1 MIRFEDLSLYRGSR
15 ELFSQASLTLHPGTR
30 TGVVGANGSGKSS
43 LFALL
48 LGKLHAESGDAQI
61 PASWVIAHVA
71 QETPAD
77 PRTALEYVME
87 GDFEWAELQREID
100 DAETRDAGD
109 ELVHLHER
117 MDRIDGYT
125 AQSRAARLLH
135 GLGFSQAELQK
146 PVAEFSGGWRMR
158 LNLGQALMCRSDVL
172 LLDEPTNHLDLEAVL
187 WLESW
192 LQRYPGTLLLI
203 SHDRDFIDAVTTQIV
218 HFDHQR
224 LVLYQGNYSEFE
236 RLRAERLAHQQ
247 AAYEK
252 QVEERQRIQKFVDR
266 FRAKATK
273 ARQAQSRIKMLERM
287 EDIAPAYAESQFHFE
302 FPAPKKMPHTLIR
315 MEDVVVGY
323 GDRELV
329 GNLNLSIEA
338 GDRIAL
344 LGMNGTG
351 KSTLVK
357 LIAGEHAP
365 MSGTLERHGD
375 LKIGYFSQHQS
386 ETLDLQASAL
396 DSLIRLNPRLSEQE
410 ARDFLGGFGF
420 NGDQALDP
428 VSQFSG
434 GEKARLVLALL
445 VYTRPNLLLLD
456 EPTNHLDLDM
466 RHALTVALQGYE
478 GAVIV
483 VSHDR
488 HLLRTV
494 TDDFWMIVDGRL
506 EPLKGGLEE
515 YAARLASQDQGDIDE
530 SEPAQDMADNT
541 QAARKDKKRREAELR
556 QRSKPLRDAIAKA
569 DATMQRVNQRLEEI
583 EKQLAQPEIYQE
595 ASKDQ
600 LQSLLEE
607 RGDLGQTL
615 QEAEESW
622 MQSSEEL
629 EALTAEEMIV

>member
-1 MIRFEDLSLYRGSR
+1 MIRFEDLSLFRGSR

-48 LGKLHAESGDAQI
+48 LGKLHAESGEAQI

-135 GLGFSQAELQK
+135 GLGFSQAELEK

-187 WLESW
+187 WLEGW

-236 RLRAERLAHQQ
+236 RLRAERLAQQQ

-315 MEDVVVGY
+315 MEDVAVGY

-329 GNLNLSIEA
+329 GNLNLSIES
-338 GDRIAL
+338 GDRVAL

-357 LIAGEHAP
+357 LVAGEHPP

-396 DSLIRLNPRLSEQE
+396 DALIRLDPRLSEQE

-428 VSQFSG
+428 VSRFSG

-506 EPLKGGLEE
+506 ESLKGGLEE
-515 YAARLASQDQGDIDE
+515 YAARLASRDQGDINE
-530 SEPAQDMADNT
+530 SVPVQDLTENT

-556 QRSKPLRDAIAKA
+556 QRSKPLRDAIARA
-569 DATMQRVNQRLEEI
+569 DATMQKVNQRLEEI
-583 EKQLAQPEIYQE
+583 EKQLAQPEIYEE

-600 LQSLLEE
+600 LQSLLKE
-607 RGDLGQTL
+607 RGELGQTL

-629 EALTAEEMIV
+629 EALTTEEESV

>member
-48 LGKLHAESGDAQI
+48 LGKLHAESGEAQI

-77 PRTALEYVME
+77 PRTALEYIME
-87 GDFEWAELQREID
+87 GDFEWAELQREIE

-117 MDRIDGYT
+117 MDCIDGYT

-135 GLGFSQAELQK
+135 GLGFSQEELEK

-187 WLESW
+187 WLEGW

-236 RLRAERLAHQQ
+236 RLRAERLAQQQ

-600 LQSLLEE
+600 LQSLLKE

>member
-48 LGKLHAESGDAQI
+48 LGKLHAESGEAQI
-61 PASWVIAHVA
+61 PASWVIAHVG

-100 DAETRDAGD
+100 DAEIRDAGD

-117 MDRIDGYT
+117 MDRIDGYR

-135 GLGFSQAELQK
+135 GLGFSQAELEK

-187 WLESW
+187 WLEGW

-236 RLRAERLAHQQ
+236 RLRAERLAQQQ

-315 MEDVVVGY
+315 MEDVAVGY
-323 GDRELV
+323 GDRVLV
-329 GNLNLSIEA
+329 GNLNLSIES
-338 GDRIAL
+338 GDRVAL

-357 LIAGEHAP
+357 LIAGEHAA

-396 DSLIRLNPRLSEQE
+396 ESLIRLDPRLSEQE

-515 YAARLASQDQGDIDE
+515 YAARLASQDQAGIDE
-530 SEPAQDMADNT
+530 SEPIQDLADNT

-583 EKQLAQPEIYQE
+583 EKQLAQPEIYEE

-600 LQSLLEE
+600 LQSLLKE

>member
-236 RLRAERLAHQQ
+236 RLRAERLAQQQ

-302 FPAPKKMPHTLIR
+302 FPAAKKMPHTLIR
-315 MEDVVVGY
+315 MEDVAVGY
-323 GDRELV
+323 GDRVLV

-600 LQSLLEE
+600 LQSLLKE

-629 EALTAEEMIV
+629 EALTAEEVAV

>member
-1 MIRFEDLSLYRGSR
+1 MIRFEDLSLFRGSR

-48 LGKLHAESGDAQI
+48 LGKLHAESGEAQI

-135 GLGFSQAELQK
+135 GLGFSQAELEK

-187 WLESW
+187 WLEGW

-236 RLRAERLAHQQ
+236 RLRAERLAQQQ

-315 MEDVVVGY
+315 MEDVAVGY

-329 GNLNLSIEA
+329 GNLNLSIES
-338 GDRIAL
+338 GDRVAL

-357 LIAGEHAP
+357 LVAGEHPP

-396 DSLIRLNPRLSEQE
+396 DALIRLDPRLSEQE

-428 VSQFSG
+428 VSRFSG

-506 EPLKGGLEE
+506 ESLKGGLEE
-515 YAARLASQDQGDIDE
+515 YAARLASRDQGDINE
-530 SEPAQDMADNT
+530 SVPVQDLTENT

-556 QRSKPLRDAIAKA
+556 QRSKPLRDAIARA
-569 DATMQRVNQRLEEI
+569 DATMQKVNQRLEEI
-583 EKQLAQPEIYQE
+583 EKQLAQPEIYEE

-600 LQSLLEE
+600 LQSLLKE
-607 RGDLGQTL
+607 RGELGQTL

-629 EALTAEEMIV
+629 EALTAEEVSV

>member
-48 LGKLHAESGDAQI
+48 LGKLHAESGEAQI

-135 GLGFSQAELQK
+135 GLGFSQAELEK

-192 LQRYPGTLLLI
+192 LQRYAGTLLLI

-315 MEDVVVGY
+315 MEDVAVGY

-329 GNLNLSIEA
+329 GNLNLSIES

-396 DSLIRLNPRLSEQE
+396 DSLIRLDPRLSEQE

-600 LQSLLEE
+600 LQSLLKE

-629 EALTAEEMIV
+629 ESLTAEEMIV

>member
-236 RLRAERLAHQQ
+236 RLRAERLAQQQ

>member
-48 LGKLHAESGDAQI
+48 LGKLHAESGEAQI

-100 DAETRDAGD
+100 DAEIRDAGD

-117 MDRIDGYT
+117 MDRIDGYR

-135 GLGFSQAELQK
+135 GLGFSQAELEK

-187 WLESW
+187 WLEGW

-236 RLRAERLAHQQ
+236 RLRAERLAQQQ

-315 MEDVVVGY
+315 MEDVAVGY
-323 GDRELV
+323 GDRVLV
-329 GNLNLSIEA
+329 GNLNLSIES
-338 GDRIAL
+338 GDRVAL

-357 LIAGEHAP
+357 LIAGEHAA

-396 DSLIRLNPRLSEQE
+396 ESLIRLDPRLSEQE

-515 YAARLASQDQGDIDE
+515 YAARLASQDQAGIDE
-530 SEPAQDMADNT
+530 SEPIQDLADNT

-583 EKQLAQPEIYQE
+583 EKQLAQPEIYEE

-600 LQSLLEE
+600 LQSLLKE

-629 EALTAEEMIV
+629 EALTTEEMIV